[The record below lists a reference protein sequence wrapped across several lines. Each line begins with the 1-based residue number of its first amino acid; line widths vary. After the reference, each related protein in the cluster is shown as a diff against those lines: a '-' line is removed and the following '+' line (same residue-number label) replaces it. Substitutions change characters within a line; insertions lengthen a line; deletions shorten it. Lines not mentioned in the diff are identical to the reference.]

1 MVVMPEF
8 TAAQAGEVGF
18 RTIGAGA
25 VGPVALLTVA

>member
-1 MVVMPEF
+1 MPEF

-25 VGPVALLTVA
+25 IDTVALLIVA